1 MEKALDEQINAELYS
16 AYFYLSMVSYFESI
30 SLSGFA
36 SWMKVQVQEELSH
49 ADKFMNYI
57 HERGGKIT
65 FKEIESPK
73 SNWKSPLEV
82 FKATLKH
89 EQYVTSLINNLV
101 GIAISEKDYATQN
114 FLQWYVSEQVEEESS
129 VSQVVEQ
136 LKLVDKTNG
145 GIFMLDRELAKRV
158 FTPPAQ

>member
-136 LKLVDKTNG
+136 LKLVYQ
-145 GIFMLDRELAKRV
+145 
-158 FTPPAQ
+158 P